1 MFRHPMVRTNKH
13 GSVLLV
19 PGTAA
24 EAAVPAPARRGRRRR
39 ARVMTSDVMP
49 SLMLRTSEVA
59 IVAMRHLCRVSPP
72 RPTELEKDLWQLRNS
87 G

>member
-1 MFRHPMVRTNKH
+1 
-13 GSVLLV
+13 
-19 PGTAA
+19 
-24 EAAVPAPARRGRRRR
+24 
-39 ARVMTSDVMP
+39 MTSDVMP